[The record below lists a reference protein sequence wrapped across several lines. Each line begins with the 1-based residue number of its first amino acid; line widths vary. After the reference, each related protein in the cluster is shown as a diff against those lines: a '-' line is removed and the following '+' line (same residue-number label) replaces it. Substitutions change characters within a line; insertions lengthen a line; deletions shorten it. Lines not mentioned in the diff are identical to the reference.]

1 MPHSPRRIGR
11 ALAGGVVVAL
21 AATACT
27 SPSPTAPATSSGTSV
42 STSAPATTSASTPTG
57 TSTSAGTAST
67 APATSSPPTT
77 SPSPSS
83 PPTSTT
89 ARPTAPPSQPAGPT
103 TLVGGLDIAW
113 SVAVLPDGSALVSER
128 NTGRVHHVPEPGAGG
143 KVADAGRLPIFRTEG
158 EGGLLGLAVAPDFDS
173 NPVVFAYYTTESDN
187 RIAAVP
193 WRDGRLGDPEVIFSG
208 IPSGRRHDGGR
219 IAFGPD
225 GYLYVGTGEA
235 GDTGLSQNLDSLG
248 GKILRITKDGDPAP
262 GNPFGGSPIWSYGH
276 RNVQGLAWDNRKRLW
291 ASEFGQNTWDEL
303 NLIEAGK
310 NYGWPEV
317 EGRDGNP
324 DFVDPVAQWS
334 TSEMSP
340 SGIAVG
346 PDGAV
351 YLAALR
357 GESVWRV
364 PIAADGSAGK
374 ATRHLQGTYGR
385 IRDIHF
391 VGNRVWVT
399 TSNNNGADRLL
410 SLPLSAVGA
419 G

>member
-1 MPHSPRRIGR
+1 MLG
-11 ALAGGVVVAL
+11 AAG
-21 AATACT
+21 CT
-27 SPSPTAPATSSGTSV
+27 SSTPNGASTSPGSTAGTSTPPATSTQVETSTAV
-42 STSAPATTSASTPTG
+42 PPSTATSTP
-57 TSTSAGTAST
+57 
-67 APATSSPPTT
+67 
-77 SPSPSS
+77 PSPSTS
-83 PPTSTT
+83 TATRTNQPPTQS
-89 ARPTAPPSQPAGPT
+89 PSQPASQPTGPV

-128 NTGRVHHVPEPGAGG
+128 NTGRVHHVPKPGTGG
-143 KVADAGRLPIFRTEG
+143 KVSVVGRLPIFRTEG
-158 EGGLLGLAVAPDFDS
+158 EGGLLGLAVASDFDS
-173 NPVVFAYYTTESDN
+173 DPVLYAYYTTESDN

-193 WRDGRLGDPEVIFSG
+193 WRDGRLGDPKVIFSG

-235 GDTGLSQNLDSLG
+235 GDTGLSQNLDSVG

-262 GNPFGGSPIWSYGH
+262 GNPFGGSPVWSYGH
-276 RNVQGLAWDNRKRLW
+276 RNVQGLAWDSRKRLW

-303 NLIEAGK
+303 NLVEAGK

-317 EGRDGNP
+317 EGRQGNP

-334 TSEMSP
+334 TDKMSP

-351 YLAALR
+351 YMAALR

-364 PIAADGSAGK
+364 PVNADGSAGK
-374 ATRHLQGTYGR
+374 ATRHLHGTYGR
-385 IRDIHF
+385 IRDIRF

-399 TSNNNGADRLL
+399 TSNNDRADRLI

>member
-1 MPHSPRRIGR
+1 M
-11 ALAGGVVVAL
+11 ALG
-21 AATACT
+21 AAACT
-27 SPSPTAPATSSGTSV
+27 S
-42 STSAPATTSASTPTG
+42 STPEA
-57 TSTSAGTAST
+57 TSTSAGVSTAGTGSTAATSTPVDTST
-67 APATSSPPTT
+67 APSPSTATST
-77 SPSPSS
+77 SPTSTPATRT

-89 ARPTAPPSQPAGPT
+89 TRATPAPTQPAGPV
-103 TLVGGLDIAW
+103 TLLGGLDIAW
-113 SVAVLPDGSALVSER
+113 SVVVLPDGSALVSER
-128 NTGRVHHVPEPGAGG
+128 NTGRVHHVPKPGTGG
-143 KVADAGRLPIFRTEG
+143 KASVAGRLPIFRAEG
-158 EGGLLGLAVAPDFDS
+158 EGGLLGLAVAADFATD
-173 NPVVFAYYTTESDN
+173 PVLYAYYTTNSDN

-193 WRDGRLGDPEVIFSG
+193 WRDGRLGEPEVIFSG

-262 GNPFGGSPIWSYGH
+262 GNPFGGSPVWSYGH
-276 RNVQGLAWDNRKRLW
+276 RNVQGLAWDSRKRLW

-317 EGRDGNP
+317 EGRQGNP
-324 DFVDPVAQWS
+324 DFVDPVAQWA
-334 TSEMSP
+334 TDDMSP

-351 YLAALR
+351 YMAALR

-364 PIAADGSAGK
+364 PVTADGTAGK
-374 ATRHLQGTYGR
+374 PTRHLNRTYGR

-391 VGNRVWVT
+391 VGNRVWIT
-399 TSNNNGADRLL
+399 TSNNDRADRLL